1 MAEWGAWGGGGMRGV
16 RLGEF
21 GNRVR
26 HISGEVGRAKGQKG
40 RAKGGRR
47 AGEGHLN
54 EIRGEIFL

>member
-1 MAEWGAWGGGGMRGV
+1 MRGA

-40 RAKGGRR
+40 R
-47 AGEGHLN
+47 GEGHLN
-54 EIRGEIFL
+54 EIRGENFL